1 MHIGRKPFVIFM
13 LMTYCFGINAQ
24 SLDQLYKLYSS
35 KNHIKQTRLD
45 ALALDAQKRMSAILE
60 YSAKEQR
67 ASLKR
72 DFLPQTKKASE
83 KRARFKSLRS
93 LLQRISPI
101 KRVKKIKRKRIII
114 KEER

>member
-1 MHIGRKPFVIFM
+1 M
-13 LMTYCFGINAQ
+13 LMIYCFGINGQ
-24 SLDQLYKLYSS
+24 SLEQLYKQYSS

-45 ALALDAQKRMSAILE
+45 ALAVDAQKRMSAILR

-72 DFLPQTKKASE
+72 DFHPQTRKASE
-83 KRARFKSLRS
+83 KRARFSSLKS
-93 LLQRISPI
+93 LLQRVSPI
-101 KRVKKIKRKRIII
+101 KLVKKIDKRRIMI